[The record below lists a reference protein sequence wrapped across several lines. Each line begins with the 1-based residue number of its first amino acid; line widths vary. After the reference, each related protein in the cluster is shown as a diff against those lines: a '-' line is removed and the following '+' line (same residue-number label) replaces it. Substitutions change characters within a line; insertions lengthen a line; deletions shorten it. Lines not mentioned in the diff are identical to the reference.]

1 MVAEGVAG
9 LGDDTVAEGC
19 KTRLDTFSP
28 IVKVLDGVMF
38 SLIGSNGD
46 AFRARFSSLEFEGV
60 EGGSVEEV
68 GDTVDLFELIGHCF
82 AESLHIGFIQFYYFQ
97 QYLVIYMCYR

>member
-1 MVAEGVAG
+1 MLLRLIEVVAEGVAG

-46 AFRARFSSLEFEGV
+46 DHRLPIERK
-60 EGGSVEEV
+60 
-68 GDTVDLFELIGHCF
+68 
-82 AESLHIGFIQFYYFQ
+82 AEA
-97 QYLVIYMCYR
+97 